1 MAQFNVKG
9 RYTDRNGRSHN
20 FRLISGSSDR
30 RYIEDLVRA
39 QYPAKDVFI
48 NIVNQDFRWKSSLY
62 FGDLNGQVTWLTRM
76 GTRTINTISLLIE
89 IATVEHPQKT
99 NLTIKTTIVH

>member
-1 MAQFNVKG
+1 MTQFNVKG
-9 RYTDRNGRSHN
+9 RYTDRYGRSHN

-48 NIVNQDFRWKSSLY
+48 NIVNQGLINRFRFNMIFNIFHL
-62 FGDLNGQVTWLTRM
+62 
-76 GTRTINTISLLIE
+76 IS
-89 IATVEHPQKT
+89 KR
-99 NLTIKTTIVH
+99 

>member
-1 MAQFNVKG
+1 MTEFNVKG

-20 FRLISGSSDR
+20 FRLISDSSDR

-48 NIVNQDFRWKSSLY
+48 NIVNQDLR
-62 FGDLNGQVTWLTRM
+62 
-76 GTRTINTISLLIE
+76 
-89 IATVEHPQKT
+89 
-99 NLTIKTTIVH
+99 

>member
-48 NIVNQDFRWKSSLY
+48 NIVNQDFR
-62 FGDLNGQVTWLTRM
+62 
-76 GTRTINTISLLIE
+76 
-89 IATVEHPQKT
+89 
-99 NLTIKTTIVH
+99 

>member
-1 MAQFNVKG
+1 MLGYYFSKILNKIILKVMTEFNVKG
-9 RYTDRNGRSHN
+9 RYTDRYGRSHN

-48 NIVNQDFRWKSSLY
+48 NIVNQDLR
-62 FGDLNGQVTWLTRM
+62 
-76 GTRTINTISLLIE
+76 
-89 IATVEHPQKT
+89 
-99 NLTIKTTIVH
+99 